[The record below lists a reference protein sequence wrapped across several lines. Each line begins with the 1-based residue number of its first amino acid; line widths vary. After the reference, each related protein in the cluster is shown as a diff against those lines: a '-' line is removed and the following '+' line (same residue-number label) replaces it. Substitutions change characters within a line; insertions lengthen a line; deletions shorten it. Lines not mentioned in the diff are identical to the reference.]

1 VRDTRAGMP
10 ALLALPLLLAA
21 CAHPAAPPAT
31 SAPAPLNAKAV
42 TGVADSRLQQL
53 FSDQWEDALARSP
66 LTATSLGDHR
76 YDDRLDAHSPAAGD
90 ASRAQRDRFLARA
103 RAIPV
108 ASLSPSDA
116 TTLELFVET
125 LEASKGADVC
135 HSEEWGLSARNNA
148 TTVLGSLSDL
158 QPILTEA
165 DTSNYVA
172 RVRAMPT
179 YVDEDIANLALGVK
193 SGRTPNATS
202 VSLVIGQVDALLAQ
216 PVAEWPVALP
226 LAAHRPGVSA
236 DAEQRFHD
244 ALLTTLEADVKP
256 ALGRYR
262 AFLRDTLLSVSR
274 GPDRDGAW
282 ALPDGDACY
291 AAQVLVHTTLASK
304 PSDLHQVGLDEL
316 ERIHAEMRVLGQS
329 LFGISDL
336 PTLIQKLR
344 TDPSL
349 RFTSAAEI
357 LQKANANLAAAKAK
371 LPVFF
376 GHLPVADCQVR
387 PIPDYE
393 APYTYI
399 GYYHQLVPGEQPG
412 YYYVNTYQ
420 PETRTTFEASVL
432 AFHVSIPGH
441 HLQIAIGR
449 ELPGMPAFRNNL
461 EISAFQEGWA
471 LYTERLADE
480 MGLYATDLDR
490 LGMLSFDSWRA
501 SRLVVDTG
509 IHAMRW
515 DRAKAE
521 AFMLANTALAPNNIH
536 NEVDRYI
543 TWPGQ
548 ALAYKSGQIVIR
560 DLRAESEAKLGDRFS
575 LPAFHDVVLGGG
587 SVTLPM
593 LQRRVRSWQDGVLS
607 AR

>member
-1 VRDTRAGMP
+1 MP

-21 CAHPAAPPAT
+21 CAHPAAPPAAST
-31 SAPAPLNAKAV
+31 PAPLNAKAV
-42 TGVADSRLQQL
+42 TGVADPRLQQL
-53 FSDQWEDALARSP
+53 LSDHWEDAMARSP

-76 YDDRLDAHSPAAGD
+76 YDDRLDAHSPAAGE

-103 RAIPV
+103 KAIPA
-108 ASLSPSDA
+108 ASLSPADA

-135 HSEEWGLSARNNA
+135 RGDEWGLSARSNA
-148 TTVLGSLSDL
+148 TTVLGSLADL
-158 QPILTEA
+158 QPVVTEP
-165 DTSNYVA
+165 DTVNYVA
-172 RVRAMPT
+172 RVHGMPT
-179 YVDEDIANLALGVK
+179 YVDEDIANLALGVA
-193 SGRTPNATS
+193 SARTPNATS
-202 VSLVIGQVDALLAQ
+202 VALVISQLDALLAQ
-216 PVAEWPVALP
+216 PVADWPVASP
-226 LAAHRPGVSA
+226 LSAPRPGIGA
-236 DAEQRFHD
+236 TAEQRFHD
-244 ALLTTLEADVKP
+244 ALLAALGGEVRP
-256 ALGRYR
+256 ALVRYR
-262 AFLRDTLLSVSR
+262 AFLSDTLLPASR
-274 GPDRDGAW
+274 GPDRDGVW
-282 ALPDGDACY
+282 ALPDGEACY
-291 AAQVLVHTTLASK
+291 AAQVRVHTTLASN
-304 PSDLHQVGLDEL
+304 PADLHQVGLDEL
-316 ERIHAEMRVLGQS
+316 ARIHAEMRVLGQS

-336 PTLIQKLR
+336 ATLIEKLR
-344 TDPSL
+344 TDPAL
-349 RFTSAAEI
+349 RFRSAAEI
-357 LQKANANLAAAKAK
+357 LEKANANLAAAKARI
-371 LPVFF
+371 PAFF
-376 GHLPVADCQVR
+376 GHLPVADCEVR

-432 AFHVSIPGH
+432 AFHESIPGH

-449 ELPGMPAFRNNL
+449 ELPEMPAFRNNL

-548 ALAYKSGQIVIR
+548 ALAYKTGQITIR
-560 DLRAESEAKLGDRFS
+560 ELRAEAEAKLGDRFS

-593 LQRRVRSWQDGVLS
+593 LQRRVRAYEAEV
-607 AR
+607 AAAPR